1 MPTIIFIRHADATSA
16 DNLNDFDRPL
26 SPRGIRQAQNTAL
39 LLKQHN
45 ITPTSVI
52 SSNALRAQQTTTQ
65 ILNTLNSN
73 ITPTCLPLLY
83 NSYTT
88 NQLLNAIA
96 QHAHGDTLLLVAHN
110 PDITYRVANL
120 CLQPLPAA
128 FPTAG
133 LLVLSFP
140 TDSWDTLA
148 PRSATI
154 TLSNFL

>member
-1 MPTIIFIRHADATSA
+1 MPSIIFIRHADALTA

-26 SPRGIRQAQNTAL
+26 SPRGIQQAQNTAL
-39 LLKQHN
+39 ILKQHN
-45 ITPTSVI
+45 VTPTSVI
-52 SSNALRAQQTTTQ
+52 ASNALRAQQTTTQ
-65 ILNTLNSN
+65 ILNTLNPS
-73 ITPTCLPLLY
+73 ITPTYLPLLY

-88 NQLLNAIA
+88 NQLLDTIA
-96 QHAHGDTLLLVAHN
+96 QHADGDTLLLVAHN

-120 CLQPLPAA
+120 SRQPLPAA

-133 LLVLSFP
+133 LLLLSFP
-140 TDSWDTLA
+140 ANSWNTLT